1 MYLSWSLCWYFYLA
15 LPAAESDSTSC
26 DLLRGPS
33 TNSGQ
38 LSASKACCSGRTC
51 TTFLHRPIGMFLL
64 VVEGTL
70 SHFPISRLH
79 ILLWSKLFILFC
91 SLDELTPT
99 ISHHGGSWPLY
110 AACWR
115 KLHWRCLTCLF
126 QAAAPCQPT
135 ASAAGFHAQPNFL
148 AMGEEPR
155 FELKGSNFPSAPLL
169 SSDSSSPCVYT
180 SDKLNFVWALCWTV
194 KNGLN
199 LGLCEFLE
207 ILYTHRQLKI
217 PRNQWK
223 IY

>member
-79 ILLWSKLFILFC
+79 ILLWSKGSGAHC
-91 SLDELTPT
+91 SSCFVHWTNWRQRSLIMGVHDLHMQPVDANSTDAVSRVSSRRQLRVSRQPQQLDSTPSPISCRWVRNPGLSWKDLT
-99 ISHHGGSWPLY
+99 SPL
-110 AACWR
+110 
-115 KLHWRCLTCLF
+115 H
-126 QAAAPCQPT
+126 PC
-135 ASAAGFHAQPNFL
+135 
-148 AMGEEPR
+148 
-155 FELKGSNFPSAPLL
+155 
-169 SSDSSSPCVYT
+169 
-180 SDKLNFVWALCWTV
+180 WALTRPPLVCTPLTSSTFFEHYAEQSRM
-194 KNGLN
+194 G
-199 LGLCEFLE
+199 
-207 ILYTHRQLKI
+207 
-217 PRNQWK
+217 
-223 IY
+223 